1 MLEVF
6 LDALK
11 DTALLIPF
19 LLAVHL
25 LIGFLEVRKLGRIKR
40 GGVLQS
46 PVAPLV
52 GTGLALLPQCGFSVV
67 ASELYAKRFVTVGTL
82 VAVFIA
88 TSDEALP
95 ILVGEAATQPRLWG
109 WLGLL
114 IGIKVVMAL
123 AAGYGTD
130 GVAALVR
137 RAGKPAL
144 PLSAKTPETEAHG
157 DRGEECRGHGAETH
171 GCEAEAH
178 EAEAHEDCGG
188 HNAEAHEDHKTE
200 AHGAHEAGDREH
212 GGADE
217 YVHTHEHGCCGHSIG
232 GKKGGVFAKYFKHP
246 LIHTL
251 TITLF
256 AFIVNF
262 ALGTVIFLAGEDN
275 FRSFMQSAEYV
286 QPLAAVLVGLIPN
299 CASSVM
305 ITELFAGGSLTL
317 GAAVAGLAV
326 NAGLGVAVLVKE
338 NKKAGENALIVLGM
352 VVFALAVGYALTP
365 LGAVPAEV
373 GI

>member
-25 LIGFLEVRKLGRIKR
+25 LIGFLEVRKLGRLKR
-40 GGVLQS
+40 GGVMRW
-46 PVAPLV
+46 PGAPLA

-67 ASELYAKRFVTVGTL
+67 ASALYAKRFVTVGTL

-95 ILVGEAATQPRLWG
+95 ILVGEAATQSHLWG

-137 RAGKPAL
+137 RVKKSSDRHAEEVCREDKAQ
-144 PLSAKTPETEAHG
+144 ETETSGESGAHKAETHA
-157 DRGEECRGHGAETH
+157 DCRGHSTEVHGEERGGHDDDGAERH
-171 GCEAEAH
+171 AS
-178 EAEAHEDCGG
+178 GG
-188 HNAEAHEDHKTE
+188 EI
-200 AHGAHEAGDREH
+200 
-212 GGADE
+212 ADGE
-217 YVHTHEHGCCGHSIG
+217 YVRTHEHGCCGHSIG
-232 GKKGGVFAKYFKHP
+232 EKKGGVFAKYFKHP

-256 AFIVNF
+256 AFVVNF
-262 ALGTVIFLAGEDN
+262 ALGTVIYFAGEDN
-275 FRSFMQSAEYV
+275 FRDFMQSAEYV

-338 NKKAGENALIVLGM
+338 NKKAGENALIVLGT
-352 VVFALAVGYALTP
+352 VAFALAVGYALTP
-365 LGAVPAEV
+365 LGAVPLPVAGV
-373 GI
+373 